1 MISIANSNQSQ
12 LLRLSQGH
20 LNLLER
26 CPRQFQ
32 HTYLEQLRPP
42 IKPENEEKQLQGS
55 RFHLLMQQQEMGLR
69 IENFLELDD
78 DDKKNK
84 NKLQLQTWMKAF
96 ANAAPEILTPRSDN
110 ENFRESEHYRTLQ
123 IQNYLLTVIYDL
135 LIADKE
141 QAHILDWKTYA
152 KPLNKR
158 KLQYNWQTRLYMYVL
173 AETSDYPPENIFM
186 TYWFVQSESK
196 PHSIKFNYSSLQHQK
211 TEKKLNQ
218 NLKKLSKWLEAYQ
231 QEEQFPQVSEGSKT
245 CNYCQYAYRCQR
257 VFSDSAEESPSQ
269 NLPRVD
275 TTLVNLAN
283 IQEVPMKIT

>member
-1 MISIANSNQSQ
+1 MVSIPDSVQNQ
-12 LLRLSQGH
+12 LLRLSQGQ
-20 LNLLER
+20 LNLLEI
-26 CPRQFQ
+26 CPRKFQ
-32 HTYLEQLRPP
+32 NTYLEQLRPP
-42 IKPENEEKQLQGS
+42 TNPEYEQKQLLGS
-55 RFHLLMQQQEMGLR
+55 RFHLLMQQREMGLK
-69 IENFLELDD
+69 IGSFLQTDS
-78 DDKKNK
+78 
-84 NKLQLQTWMKAF
+84 QLQSWMESF
-96 ANAAPEILTPRSDN
+96 ANIAPDILTPQTDS
-110 ENFRESEHYRTLQ
+110 ETFRESEHLRTLQ
-123 IQNYLLTVIYDL
+123 VQDYLLTAIYDL
-135 LIADKE
+135 LIANNE
-141 QAHILDWKTYA
+141 EVQILDWKTYRT
-152 KPLNKR
+152 PPSKR
-158 KLQYNWQTRLYMYVL
+158 KLQYHWQTRLYMYVL
-173 AETSDYPPENIFM
+173 AETSDYPPENISM
-186 TYWFVQSESK
+186 TYWFVQSETK